1 MASTSASSVSLQHRK
16 TGRNEQGAIG
26 GRGPGGKA
34 KRKWRPNQDRKVFE
48 GSTREGQGFALWRKK
63 KVQSE
68 YKKLLR
74 KQKKANPK
82 EVSYSDHY
90 PEHLRHLY
98 VAEEERLKR
107 QEKQRKPATK
117 PPETIAEEQEVSSE
131 HLRHLYVA
139 EEETLKR
146 QEKPRKPETKPPET
160 KPPETVEEEQEVI
173 PKKPFK
179 KKTSNQ
185 KAKEDYERVQRER
198 AKKREEAENNRK
210 RREEAIKLHKQ
221 KRMEAYKVLSSK
233 TKKGQPNFNVHME
246 YLLKKIQSKS

>member
-1 MASTSASSVSLQHRK
+1 MASTSSASSVSLQHRK
-16 TGRNEQGAIG
+16 RGRNEQGAIG
-26 GRGPGGKA
+26 GRGPGGKP

-74 KQKKANPK
+74 KQKANPK

-146 QEKPRKPETKPPET
+146 QEKPKKPETKPPET
-160 KPPETVEEEQEVI
+160 IEEEQKVI

-185 KAKEDYERVQRER
+185 KAKEEYERVQRER

-210 RREEAIKLHKQ
+210 KREEAIKLHKQ